1 MSTEQSRV
9 LKQDGKQREGRGFSR
24 GELAK
29 AGSHMKEALKLH
41 IPLDPRR
48 KTVHDENVEIL
59 LKLLETRK
67 PTVKTEKKS
76 KS

>member
-67 PTVKTEKKS
+67 PTVEAEKKS

>member
-1 MSTEQSRV
+1 MSTEQPKIF
-9 LKQDGKQREGRGFSR
+9 KQDGKQREGRGFSR

-67 PTVKTEKKS
+67 PTVEAEKKS

>member
-41 IPLDPRR
+41 IRLDPRR

-67 PTVKTEKKS
+67 PTVKAEKKS

>member
-1 MSTEQSRV
+1 MNTQQSRV

-67 PTVKTEKKS
+67 PTVKAEKKS

>member
-1 MSTEQSRV
+1 MSTEQPKIF
-9 LKQDGKQREGRGFSR
+9 KQDGKQREGRGFSR

-29 AGSHMKEALKLH
+29 AGSYMKEALKLH

-48 KTVHDENVEIL
+48 KTVHDENVETL
-59 LKLLETRK
+59 QKLLETRK
-67 PTVKTEKKS
+67 PAVKAEKKS

>member
-1 MSTEQSRV
+1 MSTEQPKIF
-9 LKQDGKQREGRGFSR
+9 KQDGKQREGRGFSR

-48 KTVHDENVEIL
+48 KTVHDENVETL
-59 LKLLETRK
+59 QKLLETRK
-67 PTVKTEKKS
+67 PAVKAEKKS

>member
-59 LKLLETRK
+59 LKLLGTRR
-67 PTVKTEKKS
+67 PTVKAEKKP

>member
-1 MSTEQSRV
+1 MSTEQPKIF
-9 LKQDGKQREGRGFSR
+9 KQDGKQREGRGFSR

-48 KTVHDENVEIL
+48 KTVHDENVETL
-59 LKLLETRK
+59 QKLLETRR
-67 PTVKTEKKS
+67 PTVKAEKKS

>member
-1 MSTEQSRV
+1 MSTEQPKIF
-9 LKQDGKQREGRGFSR
+9 KQDGKQREGRGFSR

-41 IPLDPRR
+41 ISLDPRR
-48 KTVHDENVEIL
+48 KTVHDENVETL

-67 PTVKTEKKS
+67 PTVKAEKKS